1 MSIATSELL
10 AAFERN
16 PFHRA
21 PAKRAEAREAID
33 ELGPRG
39 RRRVVVEALEASD
52 VEGAERLLLAFGH
65 AEELVD
71 AEPWAAMGPTVW
83 DALPRKRTAY
93 LRITRAAARCTR
105 HLDRLVG
112 ASVAMQRLR
121 AETWSACFGSS
132 LRDALCLE
140 RVIVDHD
147 VLLLG
152 ETGTG
157 KEALA
162 KAIQESL
169 PAADPDGL
177 PALAALNAAAIPET
191 LVESALFGHRKG
203 AFTGA
208 DQDRLGAIRQAHSG
222 SLFLDEVGDLPR
234 ATQVKLLRVMETD
247 EVRPLGSDQAHPA
260 ECRYIA
266 ATHLDL
272 EAMVD
277 AGEFRRDLFERLA
290 GHVLRVPPLRDRRDD
305 IPELGRHFVARYVGA
320 DELPEVWARVER
332 WLERAQALPHHWPG
346 NVRELQNALRS
357 VVLGLEPPMIESG
370 RASDLGDGGV
380 PAAIA
385 AGTATMETVESWYL
399 RKVLAAQEGS
409 QSAAARVL
417 GIDRGTVRRRLDKA
431 D

>member
-1 MSIATSELL
+1 MSFAPTEIL

-16 PFHRA
+16 PFHQSTDR
-21 PAKRAEAREAID
+21 RTEAGDACD
-33 ELGPRG
+33 ALGARG
-39 RRRVVVEALEASD
+39 RRRMLVETLEAGD
-52 VEGAERLLLAFGH
+52 LETAERLLLAFGH
-65 AEELVD
+65 AEALEDV
-71 AEPWAAMGPTVW
+71 EPWEGIGDKVW
-83 DALPRKRTAY
+83 DVLPSKRAAY
-93 LRITRAAARCTR
+93 VRIARAAARCTR

-112 ASVAMQRLR
+112 ASTAMQRLR

-132 LRDALCLE
+132 LRDALRLE

-169 PAADPDGL
+169 PAADPNGL
-177 PALAALNAAAIPET
+177 PARAALNAAAIPET

-247 EVRPLGSDQAHPA
+247 EVRPLGSDEPFPA

-272 EAMVD
+272 EAMVE

-290 GHVLRVPPLRDRRDD
+290 GHVLRVPPLRDRRED

-332 WLERAQALPHHWPG
+332 WLDRARALPHRWPG

-357 VVLGLEPPMIESG
+357 VVLGLEPPMLDAG
-370 RASDLGDGGV
+370 RGNETADGIV

-385 AGTATMETVESWYL
+385 AGTAPLEDVEAWYL
-399 RKVLAAQEGS
+399 QKVLDAQGGS

-417 GIDRGTVRRRLDKA
+417 GIDRGTVRRRLEKLD
-431 D
+431 

>member
-1 MSIATSELL
+1 MDLL
-10 AAFERN
+10 ATFERN
-16 PFHRA
+16 PFHRDA
-21 PAKRAEAREAID
+21 DERTEAAEAVG

-39 RRRVVVEALEASD
+39 RRRTVARALESGA
-52 VEGAERLLLAFGH
+52 VEGAERVLLAVGH
-65 AEELVD
+65 AD
-71 AEPWAAMGPTVW
+71 ALAEREVW
-83 DALPRKRTAY
+83 EGIGDSVWERLPRKRTAY
-93 LRITRAAARCTR
+93 LRIALAAARCTR

-112 ASVAMQRLR
+112 ASAAMQRLR
-121 AETWSACFGSS
+121 AETWAACFGSS

-162 KAIQESL
+162 EAIQDSL
-169 PAADPDGL
+169 PAADPEGL
-177 PALAALNAAAIPET
+177 PARAALNAAAIPET
-191 LVESALFGHRKG
+191 LVESALFGHEKG

-208 DQDRLGAIRQAHSG
+208 DRERLGAIRKAHSG
-222 SLFLDEVGDLPR
+222 SLFLDEIGDLPR

-247 EVRPLGSDQAHPA
+247 EVRPLGADAAFPA

-290 GHVLRVPPLRDRRDD
+290 GHVLRVPPLRDRRED
-305 IPELGRHFVARYVGA
+305 IPELGRHFVARYVDAG
-320 DELPEVWARVER
+320 ELPEVWARVER
-332 WLERAQALPHHWPG
+332 WLDDARTLPHRWPG

-357 VVLGLEPPMIESG
+357 VVLGLEPPLMETA
-370 RASDLGDGGV
+370 RTSDPGGGAL
-380 PAAIA
+380 PLAIA
-385 AGTATMETVESWYL
+385 AGTATLQAVEDWYL
-399 RKVLAAQEGS
+399 RKVLAAHDGS
-409 QSAAARVL
+409 QSAAARTL
-417 GIDRGTVRRRLDKA
+417 DIDRGTVRRRLERME
-431 D
+431 

>member
-1 MSIATSELL
+1 V
-10 AAFERN
+10 ER
-16 PFHRA
+16 
-21 PAKRAEAREAID
+21 
-33 ELGPRG
+33 
-39 RRRVVVEALEASD
+39 LEAGDS
-52 VEGAERLLLAFGH
+52 EGAERLLLAFGH
-65 AEELVD
+65 AESLAER
-71 AEPWAAMGPTVW
+71 EPWESIGAKVW
-83 DALPRKRTAY
+83 DALPQKRTAY
-93 LRITRAAARCTR
+93 LRIARAAARCTL

-112 ASVAMQRLR
+112 ASAAMQRLR
-121 AETWSACFGSS
+121 ADTWAACFGSS

-177 PALAALNAAAIPET
+177 PARAALNAAAIPET
-191 LVESALFGHRKG
+191 LVESELFGHRKG

-247 EVRPLGSDQAHPA
+247 EVRPLGSDEAFPA

-272 EAMVD
+272 EAMVE

-290 GHVLRVPPLRDRRDD
+290 GHVLRVPPLRERRED
-305 IPELGRHFVARYVGA
+305 IPELGRHFVARYVGV

-332 WLERAQALPHHWPG
+332 WLDRARALPHRWPG

-357 VVLGLEPPMIESG
+357 VVLGLEPPLLDAA
-370 RASDLGDGGV
+370 RAGDPGHGSL
-380 PAAIA
+380 PAPIA
-385 AGTATMETVESWYL
+385 AGTASLEEVEAWYL
-399 RKVLAAQEGS
+399 QKVLNAQGGS

-417 GIDRGTVRRRLDKA
+417 GIDRGTVRRRLEKLEA
-431 D
+431 G